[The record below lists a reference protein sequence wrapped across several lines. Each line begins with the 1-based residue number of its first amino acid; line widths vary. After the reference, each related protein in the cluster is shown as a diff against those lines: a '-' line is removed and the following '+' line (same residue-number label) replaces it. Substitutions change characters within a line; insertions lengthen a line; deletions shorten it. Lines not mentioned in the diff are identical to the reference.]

1 MRRLRSP
8 KLPDLAAD
16 DLTELA
22 EGCAAQ
28 GDTENLNAW
37 TLAAL
42 HQARSEGALTSNF
55 QQAIT
60 NLLERV
66 NLSTNAAKESAE
78 YMSMCV
84 ADGDPFKIEVL
95 SEDPRIVVFPD
106 FLNPR
111 ECEVFRHISQEKLSR
126 AKVYMGG
133 LPEGGFSLRRTNK
146 VAWMS
151 DDLHPLLGKVSRRIA
166 LATGLT
172 LTSSEMYQVANYGL
186 GGHYVPHPDYAG
198 FGEVQ
203 GDVYKSSGN
212 RLATMLMYLADVAGG
227 GATAFINMR
236 LAVKPTL
243 GTALFWYN
251 LKPYDGPIVNESFW
265 NQRRFGDPRTF
276 HMGCPVLTGS
286 KWIATKWIHEREQG
300 IVTYNLPN

>member
-1 MRRLRSP
+1 
-8 KLPDLAAD
+8 
-16 DLTELA
+16 
-22 EGCAAQ
+22 
-28 GDTENLNAW
+28 
-37 TLAAL
+37 
-42 HQARSEGALTSNF
+42 
-55 QQAIT
+55 
-60 NLLERV
+60 V

-84 ADGDPFKIEVL
+84 ADGDVRPRQSKLLCKISTIGGHPFLVLQPFKIEVL

-111 ECEVFRHISQEKLSR
+111 ECEVFRNISQEKLSR